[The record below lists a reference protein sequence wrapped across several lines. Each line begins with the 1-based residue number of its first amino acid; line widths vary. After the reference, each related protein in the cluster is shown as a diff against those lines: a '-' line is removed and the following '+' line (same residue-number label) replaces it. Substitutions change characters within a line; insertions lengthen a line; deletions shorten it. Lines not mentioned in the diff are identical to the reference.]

1 MNTVRFSAV
10 GSKNAK
16 ITGSKIIELT
26 QTPKLRV
33 IKIKGFTVVA
43 D

>member
-1 MNTVRFSAV
+1 MQWHFSVV

-16 ITGSKIIELT
+16 ITGSKIIKLS

-33 IKIKGFTVVA
+33 TKIKGFTLS
-43 D
+43 